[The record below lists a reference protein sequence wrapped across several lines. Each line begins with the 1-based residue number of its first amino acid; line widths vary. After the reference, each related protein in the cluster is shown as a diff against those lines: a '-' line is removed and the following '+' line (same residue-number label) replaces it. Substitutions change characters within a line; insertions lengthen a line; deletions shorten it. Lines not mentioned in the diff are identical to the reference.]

1 MKITL
6 QASIIWPFRVADD
19 GEGMADNEQQSF

>member
-6 QASIIWPFRVADD
+6 QASIIWSFRVAGD
-19 GEGMADNEQQSF
+19 GKGMADNEQQSF